1 MGGKCDGDA
10 KTGDHNLVSERHTS
24 PNRLH
29 NSYTSHVPVILDQLP
44 FIQIDD
50 EKWLDFV
57 CASTGFAFLLSVTTT
72 PASDK
77 MARVLAKLR
86 LRFCIQL
93 LHTGFALPGA
103 VTLWKKMRELI
114 LECMSMHEEVVM
126 TGCGDG

>member
-10 KTGDHNLVSERHTS
+10 KTGDHNLVSERHIS

-57 CASTGFAFLLSVTTT
+57 CASTGFASLLSVAVT

-103 VTLWKKMRELI
+103 VTLWKKMKELI

>member
-1 MGGKCDGDA
+1 M
-10 KTGDHNLVSERHTS
+10 
-24 PNRLH
+24 
-29 NSYTSHVPVILDQLP
+29 
-44 FIQIDD
+44 
-50 EKWLDFV
+50 
-57 CASTGFAFLLSVTTT
+57 CASTGFASLLSVTTT

-103 VTLWKKMRELI
+103 VTLWKKMKELI
-114 LECMSMHEEVVM
+114 LECMSMHEEAVM